1 MARRRPGR
9 PKKRDARRHIICIR
23 VDRQTKVRLAEVAEA
38 KHMEPAD
45 VARTAIE
52 TYVNAAVEQ
61 YGYLPGEK
69 EDK

>member
-1 MARRRPGR
+1 
-9 PKKRDARRHIICIR
+9 
-23 VDRQTKVRLAEVAEA
+23 
-38 KHMEPAD
+38 MEPAD